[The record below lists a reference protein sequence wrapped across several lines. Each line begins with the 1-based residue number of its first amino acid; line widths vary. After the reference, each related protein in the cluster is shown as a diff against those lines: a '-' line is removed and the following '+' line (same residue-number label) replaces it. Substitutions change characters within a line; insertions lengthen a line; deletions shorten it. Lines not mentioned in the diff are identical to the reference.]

1 MDGWGKKRHSG
12 LVTRLDAGGR
22 MRHPPNFLRNV
33 VPSFFTQFDE
43 SYILLGKLASVKKF
57 FYGNIEPLRLAS
69 PRFLA
74 QSFPRFESIRACS
87 ATSFGRVFSPRFFRK
102 IVCEGKVSGKVF
114 QRRARVIF
122 SRCGLWSMWTTI
134 EEVFFFFLE
143 GDLWGLLRRCSERYF
158 RDTIS
163 RCGSRKLWLWNVEL
177 EDYRVWK
184 FLWVFLEGEWR
195 CKEDSWKSI
204 LEIFFF
210 GV

>member
-102 IVCEGKVSGKVF
+102 IVCEGKVSGK
-114 QRRARVIF
+114 RRARVIF
-122 SRCGLWSMWTTI
+122 SRCGLLDYDRCGRRLKR
-134 EEVFFFFLE
+134 FFFFFFGRWFVRVVE
-143 GDLWGLLRRCSERYF
+143 KMFGKVFERYDF
-158 RDTIS
+158 EMWIEKIVIVKCWAGR
-163 RCGSRKLWLWNVEL
+163 L
-177 EDYRVWK
+177 
-184 FLWVFLEGEWR
+184 
-195 CKEDSWKSI
+195 
-204 LEIFFF
+204 
-210 GV
+210 